1 MTKAEVSK
9 LVAVLMACYP
19 AMQFPPGTIAAYEQ
33 FLGELELERAQ
44 AAVAKIV
51 RTSKFMP
58 SIAEVVA
65 AYESLS
71 DRSVVPYHRE
81 FRPLPAAGAMAPSE
95 LSTAV
100 RDFLAKAYPE
110 PESKPQEPS

>member
-33 FLGELELERAQ
+33 FLGELDRERAQ
-44 AAVAKIV
+44 AAIAKIV

-58 SIAEVVA
+58 SIAEVMG
-65 AYESLS
+65 AYESLGE
-71 DRSVVPYHRE
+71 RSAVPYHRE
-81 FRPLPAAGAMAPSE
+81 FKPLPASGTMAPHE
-95 LSTAV
+95 LSTAI
-100 RDFLAKAYPE
+100 RDYLAKAYPE
-110 PESKPQEPS
+110 PESKSQEPS